1 MSSQPVHAQQ
11 RTCGIILSHADCSR
25 RHTHVQVAGDLASA
39 SLVET
44 RQDFTRLF
52 TELLQNALLY
62 ATLWALDAF
71 VNLALS
77 LLLR

>member
-1 MSSQPVHAQQ
+1 MYK
-11 RTCGIILSHADCSR
+11 
-25 RHTHVQVAGDLASA
+25 VAGDLASA

-62 ATLWALDAF
+62 ATLWALAAF
-71 VNLALS
+71 VILALS